1 MLPVSLAS
9 GLGIAPPGTLQNP
22 ELEPASQTMIRMKPI
37 ELDPIVTV
45 DDAGTGAWHDEK
57 SSGHPCLLSAAVVS
71 QALKAGTIDVLSG
84 DAPMGNT

>member
-1 MLPVSLAS
+1 MEAQQKDKAKPQDKDAK
-9 GLGIAPPGTLQNP
+9 AAT
-22 ELEPASQTMIRMKPI
+22 ELTAKLVKVDEAKSSI
-37 ELDPIVTV
+37 TV